1 MMRRPSRLK
10 LVLLTLLIAVT
21 TATAPALAQGVL
33 RIGRESD
40 SKTLDPIRTAENLD
54 IWVANNLHAML
65 VRSNPEATAI
75 VPDLA
80 ESWTVSEDGRSYAFQ
95 LREATFSDGST
106 IEPSDVVFSL
116 LRVRDDPAS
125 AWASNYTNIADVE
138 ATGPREVTIT
148 LHEPSTPFLATL
160 ALVMAAIV
168 PEAVAGP
175 AGEAFGSSPVGAG
188 AFRLAEWRRGEVL
201 VLERNPYYWD
211 EGLPILDRVEWHA
224 VVEDNTRILQ
234 VQVGQLDAAL
244 FVPFNRI
251 AELEANPEV
260 QVHLDPSSRT
270 DHIIFN
276 HEVEHLDNPLVRQA
290 LAHATDRQSIVDVV
304 TFGKGTVA
312 NSFIPMGAQFYNP
325 DNPARQFDLERA
337 RELMQEAG
345 VGRLSFE
352 LMIQAGDRV
361 EEQIAVLL
369 QQQWRE
375 IDVDISLRRVD
386 PSQWFG
392 VLLDGTF
399 DMSTV
404 YWTNDMIDAD
414 QKISFGFSDDAMMNF
429 LTRYKNPELTA
440 KVFEAR
446 IAQDEDVRQEL
457 YYEIQRV
464 AEEDAFLLNLYYS
477 PFRNISRVG
486 VEGFVQNPLGRLML
500 ETTRVAR

>member
-1 MMRRPSRLK
+1 MKRSSSRMK
-10 LVLLTLLIAVT
+10 TVLLALLIAVT
-21 TATAPALAQGVL
+21 TAAAPALAQGVL

-40 SKTLDPIRTAENLD
+40 SKTLDPYRSSENLD
-54 IWVANNLHAML
+54 IWVANNIHGML
-65 VRSNPEATAI
+65 VRSNAEATEI

-80 ESWTVSEDGRSYAFQ
+80 ESWTVSEDGRTYVFT
-95 LREATFSDGST
+95 LRDAMFSDGSPVQ
-106 IEPSDVVFSL
+106 PSDVVFSL

-125 AWASNYTNIADVE
+125 AWAANYSNIADVV

-148 LHEPSTPFLATL
+148 LEEPSTPFLAKL
-160 ALVMAAIV
+160 GVVIAAIV
-168 PEAVAGP
+168 PESVAGP
-175 AGEAFGSSPVGAG
+175 AGEDFGSNPVGAG

-201 VLERNPYYWD
+201 VLERNPYYWED
-211 EGLPILDRVEWHA
+211 GLPRLDRVEWHA
-224 VVEDNTRILQ
+224 IVEDNTRILQ

-251 AELEANPEV
+251 AELEANPEI

-276 HEVEHLDNPLVRQA
+276 HEVEGLDNPLVRQA
-290 LAHATDRQSIVDVV
+290 LAHATDRQAIVDVV
-304 TFGKGTVA
+304 TFGYGTVA
-312 NSFIPMGAQFYNP
+312 NSFIPMGAMFYNP
-325 DNPARQFDLERA
+325 DNPSRQFDLERA
-337 RELMQEAG
+337 RELMAGAG
-345 VGRLSFE
+345 VGELSFE
-352 LMIQAGDRV
+352 LMVQAGNEV

-369 QQQWRE
+369 QQQWSE
-375 IDVDISLRRVD
+375 IGVDLSIRRVD

-429 LTRYKNPELTA
+429 LTRYKNPDVTA
-440 KVFEAR
+440 MVFEAR
-446 IAQDEDVRQEL
+446 VEQDPERRREL
-457 YYEIQRV
+457 YYEIQRI
-464 AEEDAFLLNLYYS
+464 AEEDAVLLNLYYS

-486 VEGFVQNPLGRLML
+486 VEGFMQNQLGRLML
-500 ETTRVAR
+500 ETTTVAE

>member
-1 MMRRPSRLK
+1 MRLRSNLRLAM
-10 LVLLTLLIAVT
+10 LALAAAAV
-21 TATAPALAQGVL
+21 AAPALAEGVL
-33 RIGRESD
+33 KIGRESD

-65 VRSNPEATAI
+65 VRSNPEANAI

-80 ESWTVSEDGRSYAFQ
+80 ESWTVSDDGRTYVFQ
-95 LREATFSDGST
+95 LREAQFSNGAPV
-106 IEPSDVVFSL
+106 EPSDVVFSL
-116 LRVRDDPAS
+116 LRLRDDPAS
-125 AWASNYTNIADVE
+125 AWASNYSNIADVA

-148 LHEPSTPFLATL
+148 LNEPSTPFLATL
-160 ALVMAAIV
+160 AMVMAAIV
-168 PEAVAGP
+168 PEEVAGP
-175 AGEAFGSSPVGAG
+175 AGEEFGSDPVGAG
-188 AFRLAEWRRGEVL
+188 AFRLADWRRGEVL
-201 VLERNPYYWD
+201 ALERNPHYWE

-234 VQVGQLDAAL
+234 VQVGELDAAL

-276 HEVEHLDNPLVRQA
+276 HEVAPLDNPLVRQA
-290 LAHATDRQSIVDVV
+290 LAHATDRQAIVDVV

-312 NSFIPMGAQFYNP
+312 NSFVPMGAQFYNP
-325 DNPARQFDLERA
+325 DNPSRQFDLEAARA
-337 RELMQEAG
+337 LIDEAG
-345 VGRLSFE
+345 TGPLSFE

-361 EEQIAVLL
+361 EEQIAVML
-369 QQQWRE
+369 QQQWQA
-375 IDVDISLRRVD
+375 IGVDISIRRVD

-392 VLLDGTF
+392 ILLEGDF

-429 LTRYKNPELTA
+429 LTRYKNPDLTA

-446 IAQDEDVRQEL
+446 VEQDEEVRRAL
-457 YYEIQRV
+457 YHEIQRV

-477 PFRNISRVG
+477 PFRNISRTG

-500 ETTRVAR
+500 ETARFAE

>member
-1 MMRRPSRLK
+1 MRSGSRLK
-10 LVLLTLLIAVT
+10 LATLALVIVAISM
-21 TATAPALAQGVL
+21 PAFAQGVL
-33 RIGRESD
+33 KIGRESD
-40 SKTLDPIRTAENLD
+40 SKTLDPYRSSENLD

-65 VRSNPEATAI
+65 VRSNPEANAI

-80 ESWTVSEDGRSYAFQ
+80 ESWTVSEDGRTYVFT
-95 LREATFSDGST
+95 LREALFSDGSPVQ
-106 IEPSDVVFSL
+106 PSDVVFSL

-125 AWASNYTNIADVE
+125 AWASNYSNIADVVASGE
-138 ATGPREVTIT
+138 REVTVT

-160 ALVMAAIV
+160 AIVIAAIV

-175 AGEAFGSSPVGAG
+175 AGEAFGSAPVGAG

-201 VLERNPYYWD
+201 VLERNPYYW
-211 EGLPILDRVEWHA
+211 EQGLPLLDGVEWHA
-224 VVEDNTRILQ
+224 VVEDNTRILR
-234 VQVGQLDAAL
+234 VQVGELDAAL

-251 AELEANPEV
+251 AELDANPEV

-276 HEVEHLDNPLVRQA
+276 HEVEHLDDPLVRQA
-290 LAHATDRQSIVDVV
+290 LAHATDRQAIVDVV
-304 TFGKGTVA
+304 TFGHGIVA
-312 NSFIPMGAQFYNP
+312 NSFVPIGAQFYNP
-325 DNPARQFDLERA
+325 ENPARQFDLERA
-337 RELMQEAG
+337 RALMAEAG
-345 VGRLSFE
+345 VGSLSFE

-369 QQQWRE
+369 QEQWKA
-375 IDVDISLRRVD
+375 IGVDISIRRVD

-392 VLLDGTF
+392 ILLDGTF

-429 LTRYKNPELTA
+429 LTRYQNPDVTA
-440 KVFEAR
+440 MVFEAR
-446 IAQDEDVRQEL
+446 VEQDEDVRREL

-464 AEEDAFLLNLYYS
+464 AEEDAVLLNLYYS

-500 ETTRVAR
+500 ETARVGQ

>member
-1 MMRRPSRLK
+1 MRHTFRMKFLLLA
-10 LVLLTLLIAVT
+10 LVIAVSALT
-21 TATAPALAQGVL
+21 GPAFAEGVL
-33 RIGRESD
+33 RIGREAD
-40 SKTLDPIRTAENLD
+40 SKTLDPIRTTENLD
-54 IWVANNLHAML
+54 IWVLNNINATL

-75 VPDLA
+75 IPDLA
-80 ESWTVSEDGRSYAFQ
+80 ESWTISEDGRTYVFQ
-95 LREATFSDGST
+95 LREAMFSNGEPV
-106 IEPSDVVFSL
+106 EPSDVVFSL
-116 LRVRDDPAS
+116 LRLRDDPAS
-125 AWASNYTNIADVE
+125 AWASNYSNVADVE

-148 LHEPSTPFLATL
+148 LVEPSTPFLAAL
-160 ALVMAAIV
+160 AMVMAAIL
-168 PEAVAGP
+168 PEDVAGP
-175 AGEAFGSSPVGAG
+175 AGEEFGSSPVGAG
-188 AFRLAEWRRGEVL
+188 AFRLAEWRRGEVIR
-201 VLERNPYYWD
+201 LERNPYYWE
-211 EGLPILDRVEWHA
+211 EGLPILDGVEWHA
-224 VVEDNTRILQ
+224 VTEDNTRILQ

-276 HEVEHLDNPLVRQA
+276 HEAEPLSDPRVRQA
-290 LAHATDRQSIVDVV
+290 LAHATDRQAIVDVV

-325 DNPARQFDLERA
+325 DNPSRQFDLERA
-337 RELMQEAG
+337 RALMEEAG
-345 VGRLSFE
+345 VGQLSLE
-352 LMIQAGDRV
+352 LMIQSGSRV
-361 EEQIAVLL
+361 DEQISVLL
-369 QQQWRE
+369 QEQWRA
-375 IDVDISLRRVD
+375 IGVDLTIRRVD

-392 VLLDGTF
+392 ILLDGTF

-429 LTRYKNPELTA
+429 LTRYKNPDLTA

-446 IAQDEDVRQEL
+446 VEQDEDVRREL
-457 YYEIQRV
+457 YFEIQRV

-486 VEGFVQNPLGRLML
+486 VEGFVQNPLGRFLL
-500 ETTRVAR
+500 ETTRVGQ